1 MNTCL
6 VTTMLSQ
13 FFLFAV
19 KGDFEPKA
27 VLALIV
33 TRTFVPQF
41 KNFTLLNYC
50 FM

>member
-19 KGDFEPKA
+19 KGDFEPEA
-27 VLALIV
+27 VLV
-33 TRTFVPQF
+33 DQKYRHQYTT
-41 KNFTLLNYC
+41 
-50 FM
+50 